1 MNIGYGSL
9 NYKIVSHN
17 KSYLLKKYSL
27 SRRNL
32 NFVNSENKIIH
43 LLNKKIKKIF
53 PQIILNINKEKL
65 TIVKKEKAI
74 YRMLSFI
81 EGKFLSESKHSYNLF
96 SNFGKILG
104 KINK

>member
-1 MNIGYGSL
+1 M
-9 NYKIVSHN
+9 
-17 KSYLLKKYSL
+17 
-27 SRRNL
+27 

-53 PQIILNINKEKL
+53 PQIILNINKEEL
-65 TIVKKEKAI
+65 TIVKKEEI

-81 EGKFLSESKHSYNLF
+81 EGKFLSESKHSYKLF

-104 KINK
+104 QINKELLKFEDETIESRKIEWDIKISIGTENILNI